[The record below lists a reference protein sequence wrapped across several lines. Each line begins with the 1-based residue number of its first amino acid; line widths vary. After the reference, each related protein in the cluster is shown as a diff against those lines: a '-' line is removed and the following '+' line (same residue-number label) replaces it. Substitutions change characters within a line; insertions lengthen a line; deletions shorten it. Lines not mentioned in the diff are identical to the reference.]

1 MKGALAIARN
11 EVEVGVDLLRATLG
25 TLRSEQYNV
34 LSPEIIGALAEG
46 LRRIGHFTE
55 ALLAV
60 NDIIAFATDRGA
72 RFYLAELMR
81 IRALILASMPQLDR
95 TSAMACLT
103 EAIAVARE
111 QSALALELRAAT
123 TLARL
128 LSDSGQRDQA
138 RHVLTLV
145 YDRFTEGFETADLRT
160 ARQLLMELG

>member
-1 MKGALAIARN
+1 VKGALAIARN

-46 LRRIGHFTE
+46 LWRIGHFKE

-81 IRALILASMPQLDR
+81 IKALILASMPQLDR

-138 RHVLTLV
+138 R
-145 YDRFTEGFETADLRT
+145 
-160 ARQLLMELG
+160 MC